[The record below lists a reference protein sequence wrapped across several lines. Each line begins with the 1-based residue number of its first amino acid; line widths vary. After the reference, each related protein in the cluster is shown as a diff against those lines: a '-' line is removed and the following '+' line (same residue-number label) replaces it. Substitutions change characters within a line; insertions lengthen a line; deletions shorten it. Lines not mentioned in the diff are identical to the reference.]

1 MKHGQRSQA
10 KAKDVKKT
18 SPKKGSA
25 SPARKESKGAGSKES
40 KKAGSKE
47 SKGAGSKESSQRQ
60 SKGPVKAS
68 KSDGAK
74 SSGQP
79 AGRGAKA
86 TPAGSVGKKSDG
98 EVSFTNPAVA
108 NAFKRALKKYP
119 VALKRLSD

>member
-18 SPKKGSA
+18 SPKKGTA
-25 SPARKESKGAGSKES
+25 SPPRKESKGAD
-40 KKAGSKE
+40 
-47 SKGAGSKESSQRQ
+47 SKESSQRQ

-68 KSDGAK
+68 KVDAAK

-79 AGRGAKA
+79 TGRGAKA
-86 TPAGSVGKKSDG
+86 VPAGSVGKKSDG